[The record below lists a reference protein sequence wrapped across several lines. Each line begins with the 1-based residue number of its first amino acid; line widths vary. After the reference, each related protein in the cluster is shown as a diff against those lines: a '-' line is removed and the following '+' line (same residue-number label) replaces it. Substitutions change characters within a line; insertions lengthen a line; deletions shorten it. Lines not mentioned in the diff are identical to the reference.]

1 MDEYPPITAL
11 SLFTFPFSRNRS
23 YPRSL
28 PALLLA
34 PIKRNEQPQHM
45 NMLGVMGEQR
55 KADDVLHEKSGE
67 LFIAGGRGDGD
78 GPDESSGSRVALFS
92 STSSLMVEDD
102 HDEIES
108 SLVVADPTTRSSSLA
123 EHQLDGLSPLLANL
137 SLRSGLSKYY
147 HGKSRSFAHLSPE
160 ISLKDVPKK
169 TTTYSTR
176 MKVRREQASAEP
188 RASRSSTL
196 CHIPGPHS
204 NIIRKKAMPRGLLSR
219 TSNRNHLHIE
229 ARKSA

>member
-1 MDEYPPITAL
+1 
-11 SLFTFPFSRNRS
+11 
-23 YPRSL
+23 
-28 PALLLA
+28 
-34 PIKRNEQPQHM
+34 
-45 NMLGVMGEQR
+45 MLGVMGEQR

-137 SLRSGLSKYY
+137 SLRYTDLLFFCYLNYTVFVPNHHIGKTLKPSKSVPSGNERHKMPAIDGDVL
-147 HGKSRSFAHLSPE
+147 GIE
-160 ISLKDVPKK
+160 IKL
-169 TTTYSTR
+169 
-176 MKVRREQASAEP
+176 
-188 RASRSSTL
+188 
-196 CHIPGPHS
+196 
-204 NIIRKKAMPRGLLSR
+204 
-219 TSNRNHLHIE
+219 TSYTSYI
-229 ARKSA
+229 